1 MCIAVPMKI
10 IKLDYP
16 LAIAEA
22 KGVKREIG
30 VNLIPEK
37 ELKEGD
43 YVLVHVGYAI
53 QKISEEDFKEIWKA
67 YEELEAIL
75 EEQTPTVDVDT
86 LMEEYKKTFSKKNF

>member
-10 IKLDYP
+10 VKLDYP
-16 LAIAEA
+16 MAIAEA

-30 VNLIPEK
+30 VNLIPKE

-53 QKISEEDFKEIWKA
+53 QKISEEEFKEIWKT

-75 EEQTPTVDVDT
+75 EEETPTPTPDV
-86 LMEEYKKTFSKKNF
+86 LMEEYKKSFSK

>member
-53 QKISEEDFKEIWKA
+53 QKISEEEFKEIWKA
-67 YEELEAIL
+67 YEE
-75 EEQTPTVDVDT
+75 EEQTPTVDMDT
-86 LMEEYKKTFSKKNF
+86 LMEEYKKSFSK

>member
-16 LAIAEA
+16 MAIAEA
-22 KGVKREIG
+22 RGVKREIG
-30 VNLIPEK
+30 VNLLPKNEI
-37 ELKEGD
+37 KEGD

-53 QKISEEDFKEIWKA
+53 QKISEDEFKEIWKT

-75 EEQTPTVDVDT
+75 GEQTPVADTDT
-86 LMEEYKKTFSKKNF
+86 LMEEYKKSVKEKS